1 MINFML
7 FSCSYSN
14 CSSESSLNQMAPLK
28 TNFRKNKYDSQFM
41 VEAVA
46 YHLSRSLTN
55 IEP

>member
-1 MINFML
+1 ML